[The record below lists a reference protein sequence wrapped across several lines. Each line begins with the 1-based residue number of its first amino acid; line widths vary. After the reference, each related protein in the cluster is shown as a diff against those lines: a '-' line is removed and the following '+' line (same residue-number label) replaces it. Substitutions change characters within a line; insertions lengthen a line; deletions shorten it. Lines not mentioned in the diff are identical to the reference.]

1 MAINP
6 TFSSTP
12 VLSKVKLGNEVYYLK
27 DSDLRAIVSAFGN
40 ATAQDV
46 ALSITN
52 GGTGLV
58 TSDQVYDFVIAQIGG
73 LGVAVALLPETDHT
87 EVENPVA
94 GSIVVEDDGSEWIY
108 DGDTSDGKDG
118 WRVIGSEN
126 AYVYKTFTIAGID
139 MQDNITVNEL
149 KSALGL
155 KALAYKDNG
164 SVSIST
170 ADSVNSISTGKA
182 GSYSV
187 SSTPV
192 SVPATF
198 SALDVTPAGSVTITN
213 VTVTPATANVATV
226 TDEGTGYSLSGG
238 GVTHATDSTS
248 NFATAGLVGSIG
260 TGTDAE
266 TLILSNASTAAAVTA
281 VGNISYTSPTLSG
294 SLPTFST
301 ESVVTGIT
309 SASGTASF
317 SGTTKTVTPVAATT
331 VNAAGTDGSV
341 TVASETITP
350 TLNKTSKTVDVTF
363 GVNT

>member
-6 TFSSTP
+6 TFASTP

-27 DSDLRAIVSAFGN
+27 DSDLREIVSGFGN
-40 ATAQDV
+40 ATAKDV
-46 ALSITN
+46 APSITN

-73 LGVAVALLPETDHT
+73 LGVAVALLPTNDHT
-87 EVENPVA
+87 TVTEPVA

-108 DGDTSDGKDG
+108 DGEE
-118 WRVIGSEN
+118 WRVIGSES
-126 AYVYKTFTIAGID
+126 AYVLKTFTIAGID
-139 MQDNITVNEL
+139 MQDNITAAEL
-149 KSALGL
+149 KTALGL

-170 ADSVNSISTGKA
+170 ADSITAFSTGKA
-182 GSYSV
+182 GSYNV

-198 SALDVTPAGSVTITN
+198 NALDVTPAGSVTITN
-213 VTVTPATANVATV
+213 ITVTPATANVATV
-226 TDEGTGYSLSGG
+226 TDEGTNYSLSGG

-281 VGNISYTSPTLSG
+281 VGNISYTAPTLSG
-294 SLPTFST
+294 SLPTFDT

-317 SGTTKTVTPVAATT
+317 SGTSKTVTPTAKTT

-341 TVASETITP
+341 TVASESITP
-350 TLNKTSKTVDVTF
+350 TLNKTAKTVNVSF

>member
-6 TFSSTP
+6 SFTSTP
-12 VLSKVKLGNEVYYLK
+12 VLSKVKLGNDVYYLK
-27 DSDLRAIVSAFGN
+27 DSDLRNIVSAFGN

-46 ALSITN
+46 ALSITD

-73 LGVAVALLPETDHT
+73 LGVAVALLPTNDHT
-87 EVENPVA
+87 SVESPVA

-108 DGDTSDGKDG
+108 DGTE

-126 AYVYKTFTIAGID
+126 AYVLKTFTIAGID
-139 MQDNITVNEL
+139 FQDNITKAEL
-149 KSALGL
+149 QSALEL
-155 KALAYKDNG
+155 HALAHYDTG

-170 ADSVNSISTGKA
+170 ADSVNSFSTGKA
-182 GSYSV
+182 GSYDV

-198 SALDVTPAGSVTITN
+198 NSLDVTPAGSVTITN
-213 VTVTPATANVATV
+213 VTVTPATADVAIV
-226 TDEGTGYSLSGG
+226 TDEGTDYNLSGG
-238 GVTHATDSTS
+238 SVTHATDTTS
-248 NFATAGLVGSIG
+248 AFATAGLVGSIG
-260 TGTDAE
+260 TGADAE
-266 TLILSNASTAAAVTA
+266 TLILSDASTSNAVTA
-281 VGNISYTSPTLSG
+281 VGTISYVAPTLTG
-294 SLPTFST
+294 SMPTFST
-301 ESVVTGIT
+301 QSVVTGIT

-317 SGTTKTVTPVAATT
+317 SGTSKSVTPTAKTT

-350 TLNKTSKTVDVTF
+350 TLSKTSKTVGVTF
-363 GVNT
+363 GVSGS